1 MSARKFKKD
10 KSASIEFSTVRP
22 RSPVPAGEAYS
33 DGESLIGNKFRNT
46 KGYYPPLSSSLPSSK
61 SYGGHRYDM
70 LDHDAENQLTE
81 GEDHDTKAISNDEFW
96 EQQVVAN
103 KLVRTGRQRKRLAAR
118 SKGGEFQSRR
128 SKKRV
133 YFCSISSEI
142 DIEKLFDY
150 LVSAG
155 GLLFGWQ
162 YHVYNDVLHLYKA
175 GVEESAP
182 VLLNKQSIIDP
193 HGMEEFNET
202 SATPI
207 MYKIEQQLLRPNVGE
222 SASSE
227 PTTSTKTKS
236 RSKDFIVD
244 EQTPDSAPVK
254 GSDHP
259 NASASSNPFRI
270 SGVGAQEVFV
280 FDFGA
285 VVFWGFSRGE
295 ETNLLKTVRQFVTRG
310 EMDASEFQSGVDD
323 MAFVTSPDA
332 EGLSV
337 ANDVITL
344 PDDSVAKQRLSI
356 SFAIAQSSVLA
367 VFEARIE
374 KKVEEYKYIPEMLAA
389 EGKVRGLDE
398 RKLGQMIGA
407 VFVVRHDVN
416 LHTEILGNNS

>member
-1 MSARKFKKD
+1 MSARKSKK
-10 KSASIEFSTVRP
+10 SSIEFSNVRP
-22 RSPVPAGEAYS
+22 RSPVPSGEAYS

-46 KGYYPPLSSSLPSSK
+46 KGYYPSMSSSLPSK
-61 SYGGHRYDM
+61 GFGGHRYEM

-81 GEDHDTKAISNDEFW
+81 AEDQDVKGLSNDEFGDN
-96 EQQVVAN
+96 QVIGN

-118 SKGGEFQSRR
+118 SKGGEFQTRR

-162 YHVYNDVLHLYKA
+162 YHVINDVLHLYKA

-182 VLLNKQSIIDP
+182 VILNKQSIIDP
-193 HGMEEFNET
+193 HGLEEFTET
-202 SATPI
+202 GTTPI
-207 MYKIEQQLLRPNVGE
+207 MYKIEQQLLRPSVGSDVGGAE
-222 SASSE
+222 
-227 PTTSTKTKS
+227 TTTKTKS
-236 RSKDFIVD
+236 RSKDFLVD
-244 EQTPDSAPVK
+244 DQTPDSAPVK
-254 GSDHP
+254 
-259 NASASSNPFRI
+259 ASASTSSNPFRI
-270 SGVGAQEVFV
+270 SGNGAQEVFV

-398 RKLGQMIGA
+398 RKLGQMIGE

-416 LHTEILGNNS
+416 LHTEILGKALAQ